1 MRVLSAYAPFRS
13 RLHGPWASMQVSL
26 TGEKQVTRQL
36 QVFWY
41 AHISECG
48 GLHDR
53 KIFERTRSCTMLGSW
68 EGKMERW
75 QRQTKKEGLPPPPP
89 FFHVPFH
96 FFVLF

>member
-68 EGKMERW
+68 EGKM
-75 QRQTKKEGLPPPPP
+75 GLPPPPP
-89 FFHVPFH
+89 FFHVPFN